1 MARKTKT
8 ANPATPKAEFHKIH
22 EQLLGMKIPIGML
35 VLDPENA
42 RDHNE
47 QNIDSIKTSLDEF
60 GQRKCIVVKKS
71 DMTITAGNGT
81 VTAAKQLGWTHIAAL
96 ITDDDE
102 VTAAAYA
109 LADNRTGELATWNYD
124 RLVKTMSSLH
134 KNGFELLKLGWDD
147 TETRMMMQLDSSAF
161 KDMQRLNVDATLSNS
176 VVRELGEGK
185 DSNCD
190 KNEQWFY
197 CEFYKDE
204 ETFKRLSDKLRP
216 YLRTEHEISSEFF
229 AQMVDAFIADHA
241 SDLTPPV
248 AKPEPEPKPEPKA
261 KADHALDQKVKPKK
275 PSNVEKSVSES
286 VKTKRKCT
294 KKGCKDK
301 GKEKAR

>member
-8 ANPATPKAEFHKIH
+8 ANPATPKSEFHKIN
-22 EQLLGMKIPIGML
+22 EQLLPLKIPIGML
-35 VLDPENA
+35 KLDPDNA

-47 QNIDSIKTSLDEF
+47 QNIESIKASLDEF

-71 DMTITAGNGT
+71 DMSIIAGNGT
-81 VTAAKQLGWTHIAAL
+81 VTSAKQLGWTHIAAL

-124 RLVKTMSSLH
+124 RLIKTMSSLH
-134 KNGFELLKLGWDD
+134 KGGFDLIKLGWSGD
-147 TETRMMMQLDSSAF
+147 ETRMMMQLDSSAF
-161 KDMQRLNVDATLSNS
+161 ADMQRLNVDATLSNS

-185 DSNCD
+185 ESNCD

-204 ETFKRLSDKLRP
+204 DTFKRLVEKLRP
-216 YLRTEHEISSEFF
+216 YMRTEHEISSDFF

-241 SDLTPPV
+241 SSLPPPV
-248 AKPEPEPKPEPKA
+248 KKEEPEPALEQSKA
-261 KADHALDQKVKPKK
+261 KKEKAPSEPSKP
-275 PSNVEKSVSES
+275 
-286 VKTKRKCT
+286 KRKCT
-294 KKGCKDK
+294 KKGK
-301 GKEKAR
+301 GKAQ